1 MNNERAMDDLIKN
14 WSELGKNMDRRN
26 FIQGASKLAGLSL
39 GLALA
44 QSMGGIEVNAAPKF
58 SDYPFTLG
66 VASGDPLSD
75 SVVLWTRL
83 APDPLN

>member
-1 MNNERAMDDLIKN
+1 PG
-14 WSELGKNMDRRN
+14 SE
-26 FIQGASKLAGLSL
+26 QLAGLSL

-66 VASGDPLSD
+66 VAFRRSALGQCRFMDKVGTGFVEWRRNAKRSHFG
-75 SVVLWTRL
+75 
-83 APDPLN
+83 